1 MTPYPLKPAQTAIK
15 KMWRIFATG
24 SNSILEL
31 RALWPKCVPNSR
43 PPVNLHFR
51 ANEYSSID
59 ELKGAF
65 EAAALD
71 LNVQGFNIYTV
82 MNPISSNFAG
92 PGNARDVDIAY
103 RDLLLVDIDRIG
115 DTSCPADQQELEAAL
130 ALAKRISDHMSAKG
144 WSDPIVVMS
153 GNGYHLYYV
162 LSDMPN
168 NEESAALVR
177 ATLKNLA
184 TTFNDNIVGV
194 DTTVYNASRITKV
207 PGTIMRKGVATVERP
222 YRMAE
227 VCDEE

>member
-1 MTPYPLKPAQTAIK
+1 MNSLQVPNAQNEIK
-15 KMWRIFATG
+15 KMWRIFAVG
-24 SNSILEL
+24 SCSILEL
-31 RALWPKCVPNSR
+31 RALWPKGVPNSR

-51 ANEYSSID
+51 ASEYGCID
-59 ELKGAF
+59 ELKSAF
-65 EAAALD
+65 ESAALD

-92 PGNARDVDIAY
+92 PGYARDVDIAY

-130 ALAKRISDHMSAKG
+130 ALAKRIRDYMYDRG
-144 WSDPIVVMS
+144 WGDPCVVMS

-162 LSDMPN
+162 LGDVAN
-168 NEESAALVR
+168 DDESAVLVR
-177 ATLKNLA
+177 RTLKKLA
-184 TTFNDNIVGV
+184 ETFNNGIVGV

-207 PGTIMRKGVATVERP
+207 PGTIMRKGIATSDRP

>member
-1 MTPYPLKPAQTAIK
+1 MNSLQVPNAQNEIK
-15 KMWRIFATG
+15 KMWRIFAVG
-24 SNSILEL
+24 SCSILEL
-31 RALWPKCVPNSR
+31 RALWPKGVPNSR

-51 ANEYSSID
+51 ASEYGCID
-59 ELKGAF
+59 ELKSAF
-65 EAAALD
+65 ESAALD

-92 PGNARDVDIAY
+92 PGYARDVDIAY

-130 ALAKRISDHMSAKG
+130 ALAKRIRDYMYDRG
-144 WSDPIVVMS
+144 WGDPFVVMS

-162 LSDMPN
+162 LGDVAN
-168 NEESAALVR
+168 DDESAVLVR
-177 ATLKNLA
+177 RTLKNLA
-184 TTFNDNIVGV
+184 ETFNNGIVGV

-207 PGTIMRKGVATVERP
+207 PGTIMRKGIATSDRP